1 MFSNYGKLMILF
13 LSNDFNLAENING
26 YISLISVFGGVI
38 LILLG
43 FVTMILIDNQEKKI
57 IVNRVIQRIRKRKTK
72 DFTEINPV
80 DVYQRPIDHGPINRK
95 PRPEP
100 EPKPAILGHLESEKE
115 KTHGLTPTQWKELQQ
130 QGFSQEEAV
139 TKVNLERQKEIYS
152 KISKIEQDLEEKN
165 RIKEE
170 KKKIEEDRIRA
181 NLPPEKRSPDQ
192 TLTPS
197 EWKLLKSKG
206 LTREQAIKFKKSGK
220 SLEDAESSS

>member
-1 MFSNYGKLMILF
+1 MILF